1 MILVANEVF
10 TDTIKFRPCEFG
22 RPADP
27 QKLFLNYPLAWLGDV
42 QANDILS
49 SLLIA
54 CGIFGALYSLAQT
67 HSGWSFIFLCAVMA
81 IAITATASW
90 YIAEDQPPPPPITP
104 PSS

>member
-1 MILVANEVF
+1 MANEPIRKNYF
-10 TDTIKFRPCEFG
+10 LTIRSHG
-22 RPADP
+22 WAMYR
-27 QKLFLNYPLAWLGDV
+27 QTI
-42 QANDILS
+42 ILS